1 MENHV
6 NFLEPLI
13 ENAKVYENTSIE
25 LYKLKAIEKI
35 SETSSTLVSRVM
47 VFSLLVLFILMVSVG
62 IAFWLGNFMGK
73 IYFGFLC
80 VGGFYGLAGVVLY
93 FFLHSWIKE
102 RVNNSIIRQM
112 LS

>member
-1 MENHV
+1 M
-6 NFLEPLI
+6 
-13 ENAKVYENTSIE
+13 A
-25 LYKLKAIEKI
+25 
-35 SETSSTLVSRVM
+35 
-47 VFSLLVLFILMVSVG
+47 FSLLVLFILMVSVG

-73 IYFGFLC
+73 KYYGFLC

>member
-6 NFLEPLI
+6 NFFEPLI
-13 ENAKVYENTSIE
+13 ENAKVYEKTSIE

-47 VFSLLVLFILMVSVG
+47 AFSLLVLFILMVSVG

-73 IYFGFLC
+73 IYYGFLC